1 MESVLWLG
9 DQGCHDPIVVGAKAA
24 SLSRLS
30 ARYRVPVGFCLTAG
44 AHARWAPASASG
56 PASGLMAQVAEA
68 YGRLAK
74 GAGATDPAVA
84 VRSSAIGED
93 GAGASFAGQHDT
105 YLNVSGAADVAGAVV
120 RCWHSL
126 HAEHARTYRASQ
138 GLDGEALQMPVLVQ
152 RLIPADRAMVAF
164 SANPVTGDRTEVVI
178 NANWGLGESIVSGAV
193 VPDTY
198 VVRKLDM
205 AIGARDVQYKEHMT
219 VLEPGGTRMTQVPET
234 LRTAPVLR
242 DEDVA
247 EVASLASSLEEA
259 MGWPVDIECAYADGD
274 LYLLQC
280 RPITGLP
287 QAG

>member
-1 MESVLWLG
+1 
-9 DQGCHDPIVVGAKAA
+9 
-24 SLSRLS
+24 
-30 ARYRVPVGFCLTAG
+30 
-44 AHARWAPASASG
+44 
-56 PASGLMAQVAEA
+56 MAQVAEA

-74 GAGATDPAVA
+74 CAGATDPAVA

-126 HAEHARTYRASQ
+126 HTGHARTYRASQ
-138 GLDGEALQMPVLVQ
+138 GLDADGLQMPVLVQ

-205 AIGARDVQYKEHMT
+205 AIGARDVQYKGHMT
-219 VLEPGGTRMTQVPET
+219 VLEPGGTRLTQVPEA
-234 LRTAPVLR
+234 LRSAPVLW

-259 MGWPVDIECAYADGD
+259 LGWPVDIECAYADGD

-287 QAG
+287 QVG